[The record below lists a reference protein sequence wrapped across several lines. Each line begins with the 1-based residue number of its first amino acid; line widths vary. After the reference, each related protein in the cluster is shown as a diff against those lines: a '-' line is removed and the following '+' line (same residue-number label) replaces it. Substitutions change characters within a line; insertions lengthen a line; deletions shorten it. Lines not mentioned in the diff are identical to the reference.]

1 MSDDGSGNGANG
13 HSIDLSLAG
22 GAGAFANLVT
32 QSAAAAT
39 GLDGLSSAFERL
51 TARAIEAADAVGRF
65 GQQAASGLGGLG
77 GLGGGAGP
85 AAELA
90 GTARQLDELG
100 TGLAAFEERGATA
113 ARALDRLGKSAQGS
127 RRDARDLGEDVE
139 ATRAGFDRFSRA
151 GLRTGD
157 DVTRAFKRAG
167 QEIERGFTQSF
178 EDMIASGR
186 FSFDKLAGS
195 VRSIFKKLA
204 GELAAMLVIRLVQ
217 RGIGLGAVVRG
228 AV

>member
-1 MSDDGSGNGANG
+1 VDLSDDGSGNGANG
-13 HSIDLSLAG
+13 HAIDLSLAG
-22 GAGAFANLVT
+22 GAEAFANLVT
-32 QSAAAAT
+32 QSTAATT

-65 GQQAASGLGGLG
+65 GQAAFGLG

-90 GTARQLDELG
+90 ERARRFDALG
-100 TGLAAFEERGATA
+100 TGLAAVEERGATA
-113 ARALDRLGKSAQGS
+113 ARALDRLGQAAQGS

-151 GLRTGD
+151 GLRAGD

-178 EDMIASGR
+178 EDMITSGK

-195 VRSIFKKLA
+195 VKSIFKKLA
-204 GELAAMLVIRLVQ
+204 GELATMLVIRPALSGV
-217 RGIGLGAVVRG
+217 LGSRPAYLLQVN
-228 AV
+228 